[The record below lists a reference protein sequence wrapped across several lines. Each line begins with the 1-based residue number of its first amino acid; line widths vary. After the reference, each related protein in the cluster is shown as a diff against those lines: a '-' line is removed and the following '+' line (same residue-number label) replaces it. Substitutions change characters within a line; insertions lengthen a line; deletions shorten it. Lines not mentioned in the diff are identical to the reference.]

1 MAKLLLGKDVAAAMN
16 EESRTRA
23 AALAEQGAGPK
34 LAIIRCGGGEDDISY
49 EKSAQR
55 AAETAGAGML
65 RPTLIGAAAGT
76 V

>member
-23 AALAEQGAGPK
+23 AALAGQGAGPR
-34 LAIIRCGGGEDDISY
+34 LAIIRCGEGEDDISY

-55 AAETAGAGML
+55 AAETAGGRRAKPAG
-65 RPTLIGAAAGT
+65 RPSSGGGG
-76 V
+76 

>member
-34 LAIIRCGGGEDDISY
+34 LAIIRCGEGEDDISY

-55 AAETAGAGML
+55 AAE
-65 RPTLIGAAAGT
+65 AAG
-76 V
+76 VALERFILP

>member
-23 AALAEQGAGPK
+23 AALTGKWKCA
-34 LAIIRCGGGEDDISY
+34 DWS
-49 EKSAQR
+49 S
-55 AAETAGAGML
+55 AETAPVPL
-65 RPTLIGAAAGT
+65 